1 MVITSLQNPRIKQIA
16 KLRSDSR
23 ERRKEGLMLVE
34 GFDEIALAQRAGYPP
49 QTILVADD
57 LVTRRLPKSAADQ
70 IQVSQAVFRKL
81 SYRENPDGW
90 MAVFTAP
97 TLALQELH
105 LGAKPLLVVLEA
117 VEKPGNLGAILR
129 TCDAARADAVVVCDQ
144 KADLYGP
151 NVVRASRGTVFTVPA
166 ALVESRV
173 AIQFIR
179 QHGLRIIA
187 ATPDAGDEYTKID
200 LTGPIAIAVGT
211 EDTGLTDA
219 WIQAADARVRIP
231 MHGRINS
238 LNVSVAVAV
247 LVYEVLRQR
256 GE

>member
-1 MVITSLQNPRIKQIA
+1 MITSLQNPRIKHIA

-23 ERRKEGLMLVE
+23 QRRREGLMLVE
-34 GFDEIALAQRAGYPP
+34 GFDEITLAQRAGYRP
-49 QTILVADD
+49 QAILVADD
-57 LVTRRLPKSAADQ
+57 LVSRRLPKSAADE
-70 IQVSQAVFRKL
+70 IEVSQAVFQKL
-81 SYRENPDGW
+81 SYRDNPDGW
-90 MAVFTAP
+90 MAVFPAP
-97 TLALQELH
+97 AVSLQELP
-105 LGAKPLLVVLEA
+105 LGAKPLVLVLEA

-129 TCDAARADAVVVCDQ
+129 TCDAAGADAVVVCDQ

-166 ALVESRV
+166 AVAESHV

-187 ATPDAGDEYTKID
+187 ATPEAGAEYTKID
-200 LTGPIAIAVGT
+200 LRGPVAIAVGT

-219 WIQAADARVRIP
+219 WIQAAETRVRIP
-231 MHGRINS
+231 MRGRINS
-238 LNVSVAVAV
+238 LNVSVAAAL